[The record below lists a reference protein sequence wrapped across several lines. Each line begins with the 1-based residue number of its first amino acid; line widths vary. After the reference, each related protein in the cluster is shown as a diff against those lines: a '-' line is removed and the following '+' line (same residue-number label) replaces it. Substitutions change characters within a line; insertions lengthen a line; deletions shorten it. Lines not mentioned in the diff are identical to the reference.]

1 MNMTE
6 QRIPQPSDR
15 KFSVPGMCSASV
27 IAGACALLLIGCE
40 GATGPAGPAG
50 ATGSAGTGIVSN
62 VEYIVQ
68 VTSGGSGAVVAVDP
82 VTFQIKRGGT
92 PDVGLDS
99 TSSLNNTHKTM
110 FYQGNRW
117 VGGNGDVWAFDPETF
132 AVVPRVTPV
141 GQFIQA
147 NREGTVGPGKVNTKD
162 ATTAALAS
170 LPKDIAQYIGRSQL
184 TAQEATEVN
193 MCDVETLVKSS
204 VTSTKAPSD
213 TLAYSMGYSPVGWE
227 ETPDGNM
234 GVAGVRK
241 GDHMIFVDTNPASPT
256 FTQPLR
262 FIIERTGEIKD
273 ASNTVV
279 ATFPGM
285 YTTAVAPGS
294 TATAPG
300 NIRYNE
306 SATSTGGETNPDTYV
321 EPCDTT
327 LLRAANGQLWFWTV
341 DVDGD
346 TITGAR
352 VDTITSATPTVV
364 QLAVPHLDNA
374 GGTGTGAFATV
385 KRVGPWMASLT
396 NRAADGKLLFSAENE
411 GENSESLFDVT
422 DPAAVVEVER
432 IVMNLATINAPTA
445 ATQIGTLGTVGQFT
459 NNQVIAVGVDLTTTG
474 GTRQSVNYTYHAL
487 PGDDGSGAP
496 PGLSLG
502 NPPLT
507 TAYLSKNTPTD
518 PGPTYILNGLAGRG
532 GTTEGNFVAT
542 VGTGSNT
549 TVFSDKIWVETFV
562 QSRLPAGCSG
572 AGCFNWDIFQIVDL
586 TTDILTG
593 PWLVKENVN
602 FPSAFGGMIG
612 PDNKFVQVLNG
623 QIQTIDV
630 SQNPKVLKTVSLFD
644 PTTGMPMTAL
654 TISLRYLPPLGGP

>member
-50 ATGSAGTGIVSN
+50 ATGAPGTGVVTN
-62 VEYIVQ
+62 FEYLVQ
-68 VTSGGSGAVVAVDP
+68 VTTVSGSGAVVAVDP
-82 VTFQIKRGGT
+82 ISFQIKRGGT

-110 FYQGNRW
+110 FYQGDRW
-117 VGGNGDVWAFDPETF
+117 IGGGGDLWAFDPVTF

-147 NREGTVGPGKVNTKD
+147 NREGTVGPGRVNAKD
-162 ATTAALAS
+162 AMAAALAG
-170 LPKDIAQYIGRSQL
+170 LPKDIAKYIGRSQL
-184 TAQEATEVN
+184 TAEEAATVN
-193 MCDVETLVKSS
+193 MCDVETLVKAS
-204 VTSTKAPSD
+204 VTSTKAPAN
-213 TLAYSMGYSPVGWE
+213 TLVYSMGYSPVGWE
-227 ETPDGNM
+227 VSPDGNI

-262 FIIERTGEIKD
+262 FVIERTGEIKD
-273 ASNTVV
+273 ASNAVV
-279 ATFPGM
+279 GSFTGVYTAATPVPG
-285 YTTAVAPGS
+285 
-294 TATAPG
+294 TAPG
-300 NIRYNE
+300 NINYPE
-306 SATSTGGETNPDTYV
+306 SGTATGGETNPDTYV

-352 VDTITSATPTVV
+352 VDTITTATPTVV
-364 QLAVPHLDNA
+364 QLAVPHLDSS
-374 GGTGTGAFATV
+374 GGFGKGAFAAI

-396 NRAADGKLLFSAENE
+396 NRAKDGKLVFSVENE

-432 IVMNLATINAPTA
+432 IVTDLARINAPTLG
-445 ATQIGTLGTVGQFT
+445 TQIGTTGLAGQFADL
-459 NNQVIAVGVDLTTTG
+459 QVIPVGVDFLTTG
-474 GTRQSVNYTYHAL
+474 GPRTSVNYTYHKVTGASD
-487 PGDDGSGAP
+487 PGSGQPPNVGPAP
-496 PGLSLG
+496 A

-507 TAYLSKNTPTD
+507 SAYLQKNTLTD
-518 PGPTYILNGLAGRG
+518 PGPLYIVNGLAGRG

-542 VGTGSNT
+542 VGTGANT

-562 QSRLPAGCSG
+562 ASTLG
-572 AGCFNWDIFQIVDL
+572 NWDIFQIIDL
-586 TTDILTG
+586 TSDA

-630 SQNPKVLKTVSLFD
+630 SENPKVLKSVSLFD
-644 PTTGMPMTAL
+644 PTTGAPLSAL

>member
-6 QRIPQPSDR
+6 QQISQPRGR
-15 KFSVPGMCSASV
+15 KVSIRGMFDVLV
-27 IAGACALLLIGCE
+27 IGAGCALLLVGCE
-40 GATGPAGPAG
+40 GSTGPAGPPG
-50 ATGSAGTGIVSN
+50 ATGSAGTGVVSN
-62 VEYIVQ
+62 FEYIVQ
-68 VTSGGSGAVVAVDP
+68 VTTSTGSGAVVAVDP
-82 VTFQIKRGGT
+82 VSFQIKRGGT
-92 PDVGLDS
+92 PDIGLDS
-99 TSSLNNTHKTM
+99 TASLNNTHKTM

-117 VGGNGDVWAFDPETF
+117 VGGGGDMWAFNPDTF

-147 NREGTVGPGKVNTKD
+147 NREGTVGPGEVNTKD
-162 ATTAALAS
+162 AQTAEVAS
-170 LPKDIAQYIGRSQL
+170 LPKDIAKYIGVTQMTSD
-184 TAQEATEVN
+184 EANTVD
-193 MCDVETLVKSS
+193 MCDVETLAKTQLS
-204 VTSTKAPSD
+204 STKAPSD
-213 TLAYSMGYSPVGWE
+213 TLVYSMGYSPVGWE
-227 ETPDGNM
+227 ESPDGKI
-234 GVAGVRK
+234 GVAGVRL
-241 GDHMIFVDTNPASPT
+241 GDHMIFVDTDPASPT

-262 FIIERTGEIKD
+262 FVIERYGQIKD
-273 ASNTVV
+273 ASNNVV
-279 ATFPGM
+279 ATFPGL
-285 YTTAVAPGS
+285 YTAAGGTAPGS
-294 TATAPG
+294 L
-300 NIRYNE
+300 NYNRV
-306 SATSTGGETNPDTYV
+306 SSGTSETDKQTYV

-327 LLRAANGQLWFWTV
+327 MLRAANGQVWFWTV

-352 VDTITSATPTVV
+352 VDTITSATPTVA
-364 QLAVPHLDNA
+364 QIAVPHLDNA
-374 GGTGTGAFATV
+374 GGTGTTSGL

-396 NRAADGKLLFSAENE
+396 NRAADGTLLFSAENE

-422 DPAAVVEVER
+422 DPANVVEVER
-432 IVMNLATINAPTA
+432 MVMNLATINAPTA

-459 NNQVIAVGVDLTTTG
+459 DGQVIAVGVDFTTTG

-496 PGLSLG
+496 PGLSQT

-572 AGCFNWDIFQIVDL
+572 SGCFNWDIFQIVDL
-586 TTDILTG
+586 STNP
-593 PWLVKENVN
+593 PWLLKENVN
-602 FPSAFGGMIG
+602 FPSAFGGSIG

-630 SQNPKVLKTVSLFD
+630 SEEPKTEKTIQLFD
-644 PTTGMPMTAL
+644 PTTGMPLNAL